1 MSQERRFRG
10 GLDGHER
17 PFDWRALAR
26 RHGIPE
32 RDARRLYEEAVRQAS
47 VYREPRRHQ
56 EAIYLELLEGARQK
70 AQRPSPGKVT
80 RTMRLEAERTGKQR
94 RRLYISRLT
103 GQPTAPGKVTLTS
116 YLAPAHRP
124 AHGRHDESS
133 INKELARLVRNRTCS
148 EEPEEIRADET
159 MRLYEAS
166 LAVAMG
172 DLDSLN
178 GRDRELLADEYG
190 IDVDVPRP
198 DEADEDIA
206 AQPLPEATRTSMERA
221 FGQRFDDV
229 VVHPDSPEVTGDMH
243 AFTRG
248 REIHFRAG
256 AFAPGTRRGDHI
268 IAHELAHIVQQS
280 GAQVTSVLARPDGRS
295 TGALEADA
303 DRAAMQALLG
313 QQAAVQFRSSFGQAQ
328 AYRDAQPGISEQP
341 EEELDEAAAPLAE
354 PGAAPTGAESATP
367 VAPEHEE
374 RGDAASQ
381 EAAGLEDETEAA
393 GDKDE
398 RAAPSE
404 PERPAEQARGQ
415 VAERAAGPGG
425 AASLGGM
432 GGCGAG
438 SASGAAAAFSMK
450 ADSPGDV
457 LASLRDAPA
466 SRALDA
472 LGQAQSLSPGVLSMQ
487 RDTAQEALPKIDT
500 PTGLPPGGASEPAAQ
515 QPAVANGAASSARG
529 DRPAPVEGASQETS
543 QEAIVPE
550 APPAPAPAPTQLA
563 GRDDSTAEEGQSDP
577 ALARSA
583 QQALTRVGAPVD
595 RVPTRA
601 EDTPRV
607 DLSGEADPAQL
618 QGSHQDSQQQTA
630 EARARAAVETQQDFG
645 EHGIFPEPDDE
656 ILEAQTQLSGPKP
669 AGVEEAGSSVLP
681 AEAMASIDAEASP
694 ILQERIGKE
703 QARYAEGETQYEADS
718 QAAHDQAR
726 DDVQTLEADT
736 RAQQEQAQA
745 TARDQVTGARQDWQD
760 EIDGV
765 QADFQTKAGDARSEH
780 QQKIQTEEQSG
791 TREATRHVAEAEQ
804 KAELEKRK
812 AKDEVAREKESK
824 SKESKGFWGWV
835 KSKAKAL
842 VDGLKQAVNF
852 IYDNLRKAVK
862 ALFEAAKRLALAAI
876 DLARKAIVGLIKVYG
891 AILKG
896 LVSIALAAF
905 PEIRDRIRKRID
917 QAVNAATDLVNKAAE
932 MLKKGVSAILDFLAS
947 TIDKVLGLI
956 QDLYNAV
963 FTIIGMIISGE
974 LKEILER
981 LGNLIDAAKTAPG
994 QFETAAYEELLG
1006 GNLDQPLSPAELMAA
1021 GRTPPASAAGPE
1033 LAGGMQTEE
1042 SEADGDAPLP
1052 GPPWTE
1058 DNVGVDAVATGEE
1071 LSPELSEEL
1080 LQMTGGG
1087 DGEVSFGESEDGSR
1101 SLESILG
1108 IDGQGQTS
1116 APGAQATQGA
1126 QGQTG
1131 ASQQATYTDGLTPR
1145 ERAGVKWT
1153 AMKQGLANW
1162 WSQNWPYVLAGGV
1175 LAVAG
1180 FIVANILTGGAIL
1193 AALPAIMTAVG
1204 YIFAG
1209 LMVVQLAGHLRDFLQ
1224 KGWNGDI
1231 QGGGKSLAKGLAAGA
1246 IELITLL
1253 TFKVGSVALK
1263 GAKAAA
1269 TGVAKG
1275 AQAVARGTANVA
1287 RGAMRIARRGAQ
1299 YVLKG
1304 GKVLLRGVGQGISRG
1319 VKRLRELGAR
1329 LLQRTRFKG
1338 FRVRIQGRRFILEGK
1353 INPWVKIAEGRIEVS
1368 DKPRKG
1374 HQFVSDEEL
1383 DMLRQGGIPEQ
1394 GRLRELD
1401 VRPYKETT
1409 TQGVGKVG
1417 DGLTG
1422 DHIPS
1427 RAALVENFK
1436 LKNPGKPIPEELI
1449 NRDGITVTLKGTDHA
1464 TLSRTYAGR
1473 NTQAQ
1478 ILLDAQDLAG
1488 AFSRD
1493 CEAILSGLHRDQ
1505 RLTMEVVGAYQKAYR
1520 ENVMKGVFAYSSE
1533 TDAMIMRFIDL
1544 AKKSS

>member
-1 MSQERRFRG
+1 MGHERWFRG
-10 GLDGHER
+10 QHDGQGR
-17 PFDWRALAR
+17 PFDWLAAAR
-26 RHGIPE
+26 EQGIPE
-32 RDARRLYEEAVRQAS
+32 SLARALYERAMQQAHGSTSGRVQDVYLALLADARRDTS
-47 VYREPRRHQ
+47 
-56 EAIYLELLEGARQK
+56 
-70 AQRPSPGKVT
+70 RPSPGKVT
-80 RTMRLEAERTGKQR
+80 RTMRLQAERAGKR
-94 RRLYISRLT
+94 PRAAMSPLT
-103 GQPTAPGKVTLTS
+103 GQPIAPCKASLTS
-116 YLAPAHRP
+116 YVDPSHRP
-124 AHGRHDESS
+124 THERRNGTQVSEQLIR
-133 INKELARLVRNRTCS
+133 LARTAS
-148 EEPEEIRADET
+148 QAFSEPEETDAEET

-172 DLDSLN
+172 DLDSLDA
-178 GRDRELLADEYG
+178 RDRELLADEYG
-190 IDVDVPRP
+190 IEVDALRP
-198 DEADEDIA
+198 DAADEDTA
-206 AQPLPEATRTSMERA
+206 AQPLPEATRTNMERA

-229 VVHPDSPEVTGDMH
+229 VVHLDSPEVTGDMH

-280 GAQVTSVLARPDGRS
+280 GAQATSVEARRDGRS

-313 QQAAVQFRSSFGQAQ
+313 QQAAVQFRSTFGQAQ
-328 AYRDAQPGISEQP
+328 AYRDAQPGVSEEP
-341 EEELDEAAAPLAE
+341 DEDQDAATASLAE
-354 PGAAPTGAESATP
+354 PGAEPTGAESGTRGSS
-367 VAPEHEE
+367 ENEE
-374 RGDAASQ
+374 RDTRDDAASQ
-381 EAAGLEDETEAA
+381 EVAGLEDETEAS

-398 RAAPSE
+398 RAASSE
-404 PERPAEQARGQ
+404 PERPAEQAPGP

-425 AASLGGM
+425 AGSLGGI
-432 GGCGAG
+432 GGGGAS
-438 SASGAAAAFSMK
+438 SAGGTAAAFSMK
-450 ADSPGDV
+450 ADNPGDV

-472 LGQAQSLSPGVLSMQ
+472 LGQAQSLSPGVLSKQ
-487 RDTAQEALPKIDT
+487 RDTAQEALPKIET
-500 PTGLPPGGASEPAAQ
+500 PTGLPPGGASEPAAR
-515 QPAVANGAASSARG
+515 QPAVSDGAAISPRG
-529 DRPAPVEGASQETS
+529 EQPAPVEGRGQEAS

-563 GRDDSTAEEGQSDP
+563 GRDDSAAEEGQSDP

-583 QQALTRVGAPVD
+583 QQALASVGAPVE

-607 DLSGEADPAQL
+607 DLSGEANPAQL
-618 QGSHQDSQQQTA
+618 QSSHQDSQQQTA

-645 EHGIFPEPDDE
+645 EHDIFPEPDDE
-656 ILEAQTQLSGPKP
+656 LLEAQTQLSEPKL
-669 AGVEEAGSSVLP
+669 AGIEGAGGGALP

-780 QQKIQTEEQSG
+780 QRKIQTEEQSG
-791 TREATRHVAEAEQ
+791 NREATRHIVDAEQ

-812 AKDEVAREKESK
+812 AKDEVAREKDSK

-876 DLARKAIVGLIKVYG
+876 DLARKAIVGLIKAYG

-896 LVSIALAAF
+896 LVRIALAAF
-905 PEIRDRIRKRID
+905 PEIRDRILKRID

-947 TIDKVLGLI
+947 TIDKILGLI

-1006 GNLDQPLSPAELMAA
+1006 GNLDEPLSPAELMAA
-1021 GRTPPASAAGPE
+1021 GRTPPASAAGSE
-1033 LAGGMQTEE
+1033 SAGGIPIEQG
-1042 SEADGDAPLP
+1042 EADGETQLP

-1058 DNVGVDAVATGEE
+1058 ENVGVDAVATGEE

-1087 DGEVSFGESEDGSR
+1087 DGEVTFGESEDGSR

-1108 IDGQGQTS
+1108 MEGPGQ
-1116 APGAQATQGA
+1116 AQGA
-1126 QGQTG
+1126 QGAQAQTG
-1131 ASQQATYTDGLTPR
+1131 TGQQAAYSDGLTPR
-1145 ERAGVKWT
+1145 ERAGVKWE
-1153 AMKQGLANW
+1153 AMKKGLADW
-1162 WSQNWPYVLAGGV
+1162 WAQNWPYVLAGGV

-1204 YIFAG
+1204 YIFTG

-1269 TGVAKG
+1269 KGVAKG

-1304 GKVLLRGVGQGISRG
+1304 GKVLLRGAGQGISRG

-1338 FRVRIQGRRFILEGK
+1338 FRIRIQGRRFVVEGK
-1353 INPWVKIAEGRIEVS
+1353 INPWVKLVEGKIEVS
-1368 DKPRKG
+1368 NKPKKG
-1374 HQFVSDEEL
+1374 YQFVSDDEL
-1383 DMLRQGGIPEQ
+1383 DMLRKGGTPEH
-1394 GRLRELD
+1394 GRLNELD

-1409 TQGVGKVG
+1409 AQGVGKVG

-1436 LKNPGKPIPEELI
+1436 LNNPGKPVPEELL
-1449 NRDGITVTLKGTDHA
+1449 NSEGITVTLKGTDHA

-1473 NTQAQ
+1473 NTSAQ
-1478 ILLDAQDLAG
+1478 ILEDAKDLAG
-1488 AFSRD
+1488 AFNRD
-1493 CEAILSGLHRDQ
+1493 CEAILSGLHRDK

-1520 ENVMKGVFAYSSE
+1520 ENVMKGVFSYSSK
-1533 TDAMIMRFIDL
+1533 TDEMFMRFLEL
-1544 AKKSS
+1544 AKRSS